1 MPDSARL
8 SGHTVNQ
15 LLTAFHLRPCAG
27 ADAINLRTNPD
38 GNPPDNSNP
47 GGSNPNGNTPGS
59 SNPVDTTPPLA
70 PGNLLI

>member
-27 ADAINLRTNPD
+27 ADAINLR
-38 GNPPDNSNP
+38 
-47 GGSNPNGNTPGS
+47 
-59 SNPVDTTPPLA
+59 
-70 PGNLLI
+70 LLHFQGKQLGPHIRR